1 MKVLRYDP
9 QVQPGGQ
16 GEIVIALETKKLDG
30 QFERY
35 FRVFTNDP
43 QNPEIF
49 IKVHGSATAFGNQIS
64 KFHD

>member
-9 QVQPGGQ
+9 QIQPGGQ

-35 FRVFTNDP
+35 FRIFSNDP
-43 QNPEIF
+43 QNPEVF
-49 IKVHGSATAFGNQIS
+49 IKVHGSATPFGNKIL
-64 KFHD
+64 KYNN